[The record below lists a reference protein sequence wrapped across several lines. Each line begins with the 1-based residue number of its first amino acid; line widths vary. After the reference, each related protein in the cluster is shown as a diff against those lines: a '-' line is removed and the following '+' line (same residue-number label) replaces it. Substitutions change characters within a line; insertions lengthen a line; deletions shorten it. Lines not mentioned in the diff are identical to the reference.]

1 MPHLQERGD
10 EKAGSRPSLSRS
22 FSSGSELPITE
33 AKEGFLQATEG
44 LLTIRSMNV
53 SSSKSSDSYGP
64 SRTVSDDASST
75 PQPHYAKQS
84 VVTPSPFGSGGHQ
97 GGRSGPIVTIFG
109 TKKLVP
115 SPIRAKRVGESTEG
129 DDEESGDTTHM
140 AHPTNL
146 RYNDSYTTPTK
157 PILSHTVSEGFETDD
172 APKKRLIN
180 QLEKGEEMASKKA
193 RVADEEYLDEEDQ
206 TTSNDD
212 TRESA
217 HMESSSRTK
226 KPIISPTS
234 STEKIEEEEAA
245 RTKRTVA
252 PPSYGLDFHGHPYP
266 HHRYPY
272 PPGYVQP
279 PYGAYPMYGAY
290 PAPPPPHPCYMG
302 RPTAP
307 HFYPAYPP
315 HHPAMMHRFHSPPPV
330 QPFRASPHPS
340 MQAERALPSPE
351 VPRSA
356 PAPSSSDIKSVQ
368 EWRKAALTTG
378 KPPSAN
384 RCVPLKEPI
393 PSKYWG

>member
-10 EKAGSRPSLSRS
+10 DKAGSRPSLSRS

-44 LLTIRSMNV
+44 LLTIRSMNMT
-53 SSSKSSDSYGP
+53 STTPTDSYAP
-64 SRTVSDDASST
+64 ARTVSDDASAT
-75 PQPHYAKQS
+75 PQSHYAKQS
-84 VVTPSPFGSGGHQ
+84 VVTPSPFSSGGHQ
-97 GGRSGPIVTIFG
+97 GGRAGPIVTIFG

-115 SPIRAKRVGESTEG
+115 SPIRAKRLGENTTEG

-140 AHPTNL
+140 SHPTNL
-146 RYNDSYTTPTK
+146 RYNDSYSTPTK
-157 PILSHTVSEGFETDD
+157 PLLSHTVSEGFETDD
-172 APKKRLIN
+172 APKKRLLN
-180 QLEKGEEMASKKA
+180 QLEKDAGPAAKKT
-193 RVADEEYLDEEDQ
+193 RVANVEYLDEEDL
-206 TTSNDD
+206 TTSNDE

-217 HMESSSRTK
+217 HVESSSRNK

-234 STEKIEEEEAA
+234 STEKIEDDEAA
-245 RTKRTVA
+245 RSMKRTVA
-252 PPSYGLDFHGHPYP
+252 PPPYGHDFHAQPYT

-290 PAPPPPHPCYMG
+290 PPPPHPCYMG
-302 RPTAP
+302 RPAAP

-315 HHPAMMHRFHSPPPV
+315 HHPAMMHRFHSAPPA
-330 QPFRASPHPS
+330 QPFRGSPHPA
-340 MQAERALPSPE
+340 MPTERAVPSPE
-351 VPRSA
+351 VPRSS
-356 PAPSSSDIKSVQ
+356 PPPSNSEIKSVQ